1 MLQLLWDT
9 RGYLFW
15 LWATGLAVFV
25 LEKVWPWRKQRV
37 FRRQLFG
44 DLLFVA
50 FNGHYFGVL
59 FGVYLNQAFEHAT
72 DTLGLPATRA
82 WNVLADLPIAWQFA
96 ICFPAKDFLEWCVHN
111 LLHRVPWFWQF
122 HKVHHSIE
130 ELDWLAAYRVHPID
144 QILTMTASLG
154 PVFLLGFAPE
164 ATAIMAIIYR
174 WHSLLIHSNVDL
186 RFGPLRHVFAS
197 PRFHHWHHANHEEAF
212 DRNFAGQLAFID
224 RIFGTLY
231 LPHDRMPKRYGVDDP
246 PPMDYIGQLISPLKP
261 APPKDAAVSGAQ
273 S

>member
-1 MLQLLWDT
+1 MFEEILFNLLIAGLVFAPLERLAPISKGRPAIRSRTLLDLCHAIFSGLMIVSGLVVVISLAAAAAKT
-9 RGYLFW
+9 PALAAVGEALRTQPLFIQVIE
-15 LWATGLAVFV
+15 ATIV
-25 LEKVWPWRKQRV
+25 
-37 FRRQLFG
+37 
-44 DLLFVA
+44 
-50 FNGHYFGVL
+50 
-59 FGVYLNQAFEHAT
+59 
-72 DTLGLPATRA
+72 
-82 WNVLADLPIAWQFA
+82 ADLGFYAAHRTFHSV
-96 ICFPAKDFLEWCVHN
+96 PALW
-111 LLHRVPWFWQF
+111 RI